1 MAYNNGFWCYDYPED
16 TWLYKKTN
24 IDINSFTFE
33 KLKEKIVEDLNYL
46 NDNK

>member
-1 MAYNNGFWCYDYPED
+1 MVFGVMIILKILGYI
-16 TWLYKKTN
+16 KKTN